1 MVANSIK
8 KSLALLVATALV
20 ALTAGCAPQASVDD
34 SKKVKVVASTNAWG
48 SLVEEIGGNW
58 VEVTS
63 LVNKPS
69 EDPHSYEATAK
80 DQLLISKAD
89 FVIYNGAGFDAFFE
103 QLITKSDLNNSQ
115 IIVGASSG
123 VCYCV
128 VEDPHEW
135 FNPWSAK
142 IASAAILNK
151 LKKGLEDRGAP
162 SKALTEVVANYS
174 AVTTALDGL
183 ADQIRTYQEES
194 YKFLALETLGYSI
207 AGGDPKS
214 VTPVDLLL
222 AAENEVDFSPALM
235 LEVHKLLK
243 SGQVTFLITNKQV
256 TGSQTEQIK
265 TWAAENKVSIIEF
278 SELIPEYAS
287 SYTHWMG
294 YNVRDIQKTLMDEIG
309 KSA

>member
-1 MVANSIK
+1 MIANSVK
-8 KSLALLVATALV
+8 KSLALLAAAALV

-34 SKKVKVVASTNAWG
+34 SKKVQVVASTNAWG
-48 SLVEEIGGNW
+48 SLVEEIGGDW

-63 LVNKPS
+63 LVNKLS

-80 DQLLISKAD
+80 DQLKISKAD
-89 FVIYNGAGFDAFFE
+89 FVIYNGAGYDAFFE
-103 QLITKSDLNNSQ
+103 QLITKSDLDNSQ

-123 VCYCV
+123 ACYCV

-142 IASAAILNK
+142 LASAAILNK
-151 LKKGLEDRGAP
+151 LKKSLASRGAP
-162 SKALTEVVANYS
+162 NEALNDIVANYS

-183 ADQIRTYQEES
+183 ADQIRTYQEED

-214 VTPVDLLL
+214 VTPVDLLF

-235 LEVHKLLK
+235 LEVQKLLK

-256 TGSQTEQIK
+256 TGTQTEQIK

-278 SELIPEYAS
+278 SELIPDYAS

-294 YNVRDIQKTLMDEIG
+294 YNIRDIQGTLMDEIG

>member
-1 MVANSIK
+1 MIANSVK
-8 KSLALLVATALV
+8 KSLALIVAATLV

-34 SKKVKVVASTNAWG
+34 SKKVQVVASTNAWG
-48 SLVEEIGGNW
+48 SLVEEIGGDW

-80 DQLLISKAD
+80 DQLKVSKAD
-89 FVIYNGAGFDAFFE
+89 FVIYNGAGYDSFFE
-103 QLITKSDLNNSQ
+103 QLITKSDLDSSQ
-115 IIVGASSG
+115 IISG
-123 VCYCV
+123 FNSGSVYGL

-135 FNPWSAK
+135 FNPWAAK
-142 IASAAILNK
+142 NAAASILAK
-151 LKKGLEDRGAP
+151 LKKGLATRDAP
-162 SKALTEVVANYS
+162 NDALNDIVYNYS
-174 AVTTALDGL
+174 AVNTFLDGL
-183 ADQIRTYQEES
+183 ADQIRTYQEED

-207 AGGDPKS
+207 AGGDAKS
-214 VTPVDLLL
+214 VTPAELFL

-235 LEVHKLLK
+235 LEVQNLLK

-256 TGSQTEQIK
+256 TGTQTEQIK

-278 SELIPEYAS
+278 SELIPDYAE

-294 YNVRDIQKTLMDEIG
+294 YNVRDIQRTLMDELG